1 MQPSWTENPPHG
13 SDEPLIS
20 VVLPCFDEVE
30 SVGECVAEALAAM
43 AGAGLVGEVVVVDN
57 GSTDGSDEVAVAAG
71 ARLVSELRAGYG
83 NALAAGIEASRGR
96 IVVMADADSTYDLSR
111 IPDLVAPIVDG
122 TADLVLGSRL
132 ATATRE
138 TMPLAHRLVGT
149 PAITFL
155 IARASGGRLLAKD
168 SQSGFRAFRRDDFAR
183 LGLQS
188 SGMEFASEM
197 LIRAGH
203 AGWRVHEV
211 PTRYRPRV
219 GKSKLNTLSDGWRH
233 LLLILSLAPDLLLVG
248 PGAALMVLGVAL
260 SILSLL
266 SPGGISLGSLQWQP
280 VFFSTIALVLGT
292 QAFLAGSVL
301 AYRLSVISGGTR
313 FAFAGDD
320 RFSYRCVVA
329 GATLGGRRP
338 RHRPGAVRGVGHR
351 TAGPVPQPGPRRPGP
366 EPAHRGGL
374 AGHVRPGQ
382 HGPAGT
388 APAFPNQ
395 GEPDADPGPAPGG
408 PGRRSG
414 GAGGR
419 ARLAVTPAR

>member
-1 MQPSWTENPPHG
+1 MG
-13 SDEPLIS
+13 A
-20 VVLPCFDEVE
+20 
-30 SVGECVAEALAAM
+30 CVAEALAAL
-43 AGAGLVGEVVVVDN
+43 AGAGLAGEVVVVDN

-71 ARLVSELRAGYG
+71 ARLVSEPRAGYG
-83 NALAAGIEASRGR
+83 NALLAGIEASRGQV
-96 IVVMADADSTYDLSR
+96 VVMADADSSYDLSR
-111 IPDLVAPIVDG
+111 IPDLVAPVVAG

-132 ATATRE
+132 ATATRD

-155 IARASGGRLLAKD
+155 IARAAGGRLLAKD

-219 GKSKLNTLSDGWRH
+219 GRSKLNTLSDGWRH

-329 GATLGGRRP
+329 GATSVVAGLGIDLVLFVVWATGRPALSRSLALAALAQSLLIVGASLATFALVSMVLLGRLRP
-338 RHRPGAVRGVGHR
+338 SPAKGNRFPP
-351 TAGPVPQPGPRRPGP
+351 TAPQPGAPHPEDPAEDPVGP
-366 EPAHRGGL
+366 VA
-374 AGHVRPGQ
+374 
-382 HGPAGT
+382 
-388 APAFPNQ
+388 
-395 GEPDADPGPAPGG
+395 G
-408 PGRRSG
+408 PGSS
-414 GAGGR
+414 
-419 ARLAVTPAR
+419 